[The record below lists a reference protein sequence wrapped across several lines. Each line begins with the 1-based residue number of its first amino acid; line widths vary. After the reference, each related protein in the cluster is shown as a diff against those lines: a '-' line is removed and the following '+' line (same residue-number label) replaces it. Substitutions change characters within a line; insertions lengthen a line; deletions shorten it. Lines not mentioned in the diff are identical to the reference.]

1 MPHRRAAPTRD
12 PPVGDSQARTMSG
25 LFFAF
30 MLLMLAPGTARA
42 ATITVGAGEPFT
54 TLAQAL
60 RQARDGDTI
69 NVHSGEYRG
78 DVAVLHQKQLT
89 IRGLGPRPVFIA
101 DGKHA
106 EGKAILVVRDGD
118 ILIENIEFR
127 GARVPD
133 GNGAGI
139 RFERGRLR
147 LRACAF
153 FDNQNGLLTANFEDA
168 ELSIEDSEFAQAPPV
183 EGKLHHLLYVGR
195 IASLK
200 VSGSRFHQGHIGHL
214 LKSRARRTELAY
226 NLLVDGAG
234 GRASYEVDLPNGGD
248 ALLIGNVIGQSAQS
262 ENAVVVAYGAEG
274 NAWPHS
280 RLRLAHNTLV
290 SDGVRPATFLRVWT
304 QRLAPGTPVQAVNN
318 LAVGIG
324 VFAPAQS
331 QGNFLAASP
340 MFEDPDRL
348 AFALKPGSPLRGRG
362 IDPRKAFDTDLSP
375 MAEFKLPIGTQ
386 PLPDLQSW
394 SPGAFQR

>member
-1 MPHRRAAPTRD
+1 MPWCLGWL
-12 PPVGDSQARTMSG
+12 V
-25 LFFAF
+25 
-30 MLLMLAPGTARA
+30 LLILGCGAARA
-42 ATITVGAGEPFT
+42 ATLTVGAGAEFT
-54 TLAQAL
+54 SLAQAV

-69 NVHSGEYRG
+69 VVLSGEYRG
-78 DVAVLHQKQLT
+78 DVAVLQQRKLT
-89 IRGLGPRPVFIA
+89 IRGLGRRPVFIA

-106 EGKAILVVRDGD
+106 EGKAMLVVRNGD

-139 RFERGRLR
+139 RFERGRLQV
-147 LRACAF
+147 RACAF

-200 VSGSRFHQGHIGHL
+200 VSGSRFHQGHVGHL

-248 ALLIGNVIGQSAQS
+248 ALLIGNVIAQS
-262 ENAVVVAYGAEG
+262 SSTENPVVVAYGAEG
-274 NAWPHS
+274 KAWARS
-280 RLRLAHNTLV
+280 RLRMSHNTLIN
-290 SDGVRPATFLRVWT
+290 DGDGPAWFLRVWT
-304 QRLAPGTPVQAVNN
+304 DRLPPNTPVQAVNN
-318 LAVGIG
+318 LSVGVG
-324 VFAPAQS
+324 VFALGAQGDFK
-331 QGNFLAASP
+331 GNFPAIGP
-340 MFEDPDRL
+340 MLDDPDTL
-348 AFALKPGSPLRGRG
+348 AFALKPNSLLRGRG
-362 IDPRKAFDTDLSP
+362 VDPRRAFDVDLSP
-375 MAEFKLPIGTQ
+375 KAEFRLPIGTR
-386 PLPDLQSW
+386 PLPELQRW

>member
-1 MPHRRAAPTRD
+1 LNSPD
-12 PPVGDSQARTMSG
+12 LSG
-25 LFFAF
+25 LFSAAMPCFRRWL
-30 MLLMLAPGTARA
+30 MLLVLACGASRA
-42 ATITVGAGEPFT
+42 ATITVGTGAEFES
-54 TLAQAL
+54 LADAV

-69 NVHSGEYRG
+69 VVLSGEYRG
-78 DVAVLHQKQLT
+78 DVAVLHQRSLT
-89 IRGLGPRPVFIA
+89 IRGLGRRPVFIA
-101 DGKHA
+101 DGRHA
-106 EGKAILVVRDGD
+106 EGKAILVVRYGD
-118 ILIENIEFR
+118 VLIENIEFR

-147 LRACAF
+147 VRACAF

-168 ELSIEDSEFAQAPPV
+168 ELSIEDSEFAQAPRV

-226 NLLVDGAG
+226 NLLHDGVG

-262 ENAVVVAYGAEG
+262 ENPVVVAFGAEG
-274 NAWPHS
+274 HAWAQN
-280 RLRLAHNTLV
+280 RLRMVHNTLI
-290 SDGVRPATFLRVWT
+290 SDGIRPAWFLRVWT
-304 QRLAPGTPVQAVNN
+304 SRLPPGTPVQAFNN
-318 LAVGIG
+318 LMVGIG
-324 VFAPAQS
+324 VFAPGQS
-331 QGNFLAASP
+331 KGNFVAESQILD
-340 MFEDPDRL
+340 DPGTL

-362 IDPRKAFDTDLSP
+362 IDPRNAFDVDLSP
-375 MAEFKLPIGTQ
+375 KAEFRLPVGTE
-386 PLPDLQSW
+386 PLPELQRW